1 VTVLAIGIGLLA
13 AVSWAANGLLAA
25 RSTAVQAT
33 GQAVTT
39 SAGSAPA
46 HARADRAST
55 PPSSSPRS
63 SPAPSPH
70 HSAGGP
76 AAARPARACAPGAVT
91 LRLSTQQQNF
101 YQAGATPRFT
111 VSAISERA
119 RPCRF
124 NMGTKFVAVVVASGS
139 RRLWS
144 SADCVSG
151 GGSNMIVLTRGVP
164 AVLHLSWDRR
174 TSSLGCGGV
183 RQVVPAGE
191 YQVAAIAGPIRSAT
205 QNIVLGVKG
214 VNGP

>member
-1 VTVLAIGIGLLA
+1 MPSFTVH
-13 AVSWAANGLLAA
+13 AVSDE
-25 RSTAVQAT
+25 
-33 GQAVTT
+33 GQ
-39 SAGSAPA
+39 
-46 HARADRAST
+46 
-55 PPSSSPRS
+55 
-63 SPAPSPH
+63 
-70 HSAGGP
+70 
-76 AAARPARACAPGAVT
+76 
-91 LRLSTQQQNF
+91 
-101 YQAGATPRFT
+101 
-111 VSAISERA
+111 
-119 RPCRF
+119 PCRF
-124 NMGTKFVAVVVASGS
+124 NMGTRFVSVVVAAG
-139 RRLWS
+139 RRVWS